1 MTDDRNPLDIGPA
14 ATQVP
19 AGSELGALVQKVLGL
34 ILLLGLALGCA
45 IVLRPFVLA
54 IIWGT
59 ILVVSTWPLYRR
71 LEHRLRGRRTIAA
84 ALMTVLLAL
93 VLLVPLVLLGMELAD
108 STVSLI
114 AVVRAAT
121 EHGLPPLPPVL
132 AELPLVGK
140 ALAGFWQAASQG
152 TEALLAALEKQ
163 FGSIQTLVRDWVLV
177 IGGAVGEGL
186 LQVLL
191 CLLTAFV
198 FYRDGPAMLGK
209 VEAAVAR
216 VAGARTRG
224 FASSA
229 AATIKAVVL
238 GLLGTCF
245 IQAVLAAAGYWLAG
259 VPGAMFL
266 GFLAFFLSLIP
277 AGMAVIW
284 LPAALWLISQGQTE
298 WAVFIFGLNLVLAA
312 LESFLRP
319 YLMRQGVDLPLLLL
333 IVGVV
338 GGAIGFGFVGVFIGP
353 VLLGIAASL
362 VQEWTGAGEAAESPS
377 PQPPAMLGAIDPQ
390 PR

>member
-1 MTDDRNPLDIGPA
+1 MARDRYLSEGEA
-14 ATQVP
+14 AELQ
-19 AGSELGALVQKVLGL
+19 AGGNLGALVQKALGL
-34 ILLLGLALGCA
+34 LLLLGLAIACA
-45 IVLRPFVLA
+45 IILRPFVLA
-54 IIWGT
+54 VIWGT
-59 ILVVSTWPLYRR
+59 ILVVSTWSLYAR
-71 LEHRLRGRRTIAA
+71 LARRLRGRRTLATA
-84 ALMTVLLAL
+84 VMTGLLAIVL
-93 VLLVPLVLLGMELAD
+93 VLPLVLLGMELAD
-108 STVSLI
+108 S
-114 AVVRAAT
+114 AVTLVANVRAAT
-121 EHGLPPLPPVL
+121 EHGLPPLPPML
-132 AELPLVGK
+132 ADLPLVGK
-140 ALAGFWQAASQG
+140 PLAGFWHAASQG

-163 FGSIQTLVRDWVLV
+163 FGSVPALVRDWVLV

-191 CLLTAFV
+191 SLLAAFV

-209 VEAAVAR
+209 LETALAR
-216 VAGARTRG
+216 VAGARARSFG
-224 FASSA
+224 RSA

-245 IQAVLAAAGYWLAG
+245 IQAVLAGAGYWLAG
-259 VPGAMFL
+259 VPGSMFL

-298 WAVFIFGLNLVLAA
+298 WAVFVVGLNIFLGA

-362 VQEWTGAGEAAESPS
+362 VQEWTGPVREAETVVPGAAG
-377 PQPPAMLGAIDPQ
+377 MVGVTDLQ